1 MSEKIISIVI
11 CEVEHKGVKSNY
23 FLSDFTGTLSRRMA
37 DAVVFKQHLVAEFF
51 ATKVEQLYP
60 GVKVL
65 GRTRQ
70 MTFEELMELSF

>member
-1 MSEKIISIVI
+1 
-11 CEVEHKGVKSNY
+11 
-23 FLSDFTGTLSRRMA
+23 MA

-60 GVKVL
+60 EVKVL
-65 GRTRQ
+65 GGTRQ